1 MDQKPLRWGI
11 LGTANIARKNWHAI
25 HNSGNSVLAAV
36 ASRDLA
42 RSQRFIA
49 ECQAQVPLPNV
60 PHAFGSYEA
69 LLASTEI
76 DAVYIPLP
84 TGIRPEWVI
93 RAAEA
98 GKHVVCEKPCAPSY
112 AELTAMTDACRRNK
126 VQFMDGVM
134 FVHGRRLR
142 RLQEVLNDGSSI
154 GEIRRIATQFSFHG
168 DADFFAHNMRAHS
181 ALEPQGCLGDLG
193 WYSLTFTLEAL
204 GGQMPEAVAG
214 RLLSQLRHPE
224 SPAAV
229 PTEFSG
235 ELLFAGGVSA
245 TFYSSFLTENQ
256 QWASISGTKGH
267 LHIADFVLPFC
278 GCESSFEVNQPVFQ
292 VNGCQFVMES
302 HSRRIAVE
310 EYSNNHPTAQE
321 TNLFSN
327 FANQVASG
335 SMNDAWP
342 QRALKTQRLLD
353 ACLESAANGSRPVT
367 LG

>member
-1 MDQKPLRWGI
+1 MNQKPLRWGI

-42 RSQRFIA
+42 RSRRFIA
-49 ECQAQVPLPNV
+49 DCQAQVPLTTV
-60 PHAFGSYEA
+60 PQAFGSYEA
-69 LLASTEI
+69 LLASPDV

-84 TGIRPEWVI
+84 TGIRREWVI

-98 GKHVVCEKPCAPSY
+98 GKHVVCEKPCAVTL
-112 AELTAMTDACRRNK
+112 AELREMTDACRHRG

-134 FVHGRRLR
+134 FVHGL
-142 RLQEVLNDGSSI
+142 RLQRLKELLAEGSAI
-154 GEIRRIATQFSFHG
+154 GGVRRITTQFSFRG

-193 WYSLTFTLEAL
+193 WYSLTFTLETL
-204 GGQMPEAVAG
+204 GGQMPEAVTG
-214 RLLSQLRHPE
+214 RLHSQLRHPD

-278 GCESSFEVNQPVFQ
+278 GCETSFEVNQPAFQ

-302 HSRRIAVE
+302 HPRRVAVA
-310 EYSNNHPTAQE
+310 EYGNNHPTAQE
-321 TNLFSN
+321 TNLFRN

-335 SMNDAWP
+335 SLNDAWP

-353 ACLESAANGSRPVT
+353 ACLESAANGSQPVT